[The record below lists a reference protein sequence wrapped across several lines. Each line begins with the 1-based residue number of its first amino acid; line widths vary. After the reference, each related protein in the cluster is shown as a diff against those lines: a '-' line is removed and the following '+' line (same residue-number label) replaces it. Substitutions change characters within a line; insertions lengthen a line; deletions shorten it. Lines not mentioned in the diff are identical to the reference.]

1 MDKNDKRSRTTSD
14 RREDTGASKIRSIS
28 DARSRITSR
37 ENTIGRQKVQGQEP
51 VRRRI
56 RDIEP
61 GGQKSAERDSLRK
74 GSAERDGLRQ
84 RPLDRTGA
92 RQKPLDRNGTR
103 QTPPERDG
111 VRQKSQERDGIRPR
125 GDKQDA
131 PGQEARR
138 QPGIKARKQQA
149 QRSGIGRKQP
159 RKQQSRRKRQRS
171 LAIRGALVVI
181 LAAAIVA
188 AVFLWKKYSPSKD
201 EYDLKK
207 YYGIENEGQL
217 AITVDDQ
224 VVEPHGMI
232 ADGKAY
238 VQYDIVRD
246 YINSRF
252 YWDPNENKLLY
263 TLPKDMV
270 TVEVG
275 SKDYNVSKEKKS
287 EDYVILKT
295 EGSTAYI
302 ALDFIQQYTNMEY
315 ELYND
320 PNRVMIE
327 CDWGEK
333 TVASV
338 KKNTQVRYQG
348 GVKSPILSQLK
359 KKDEVVI
366 LENEDD
372 WKKVLTKDG
381 FIGYVKSNTL
391 RDEEKKIV
399 DRAFEEPE
407 FTNIK
412 KDYIINMAWHNVTN
426 DDANSQVLQR
436 IADSKGL
443 TTIAP
448 TWFHVK
454 DTDGNMDTI
463 ASADY
468 VNYAHQANIEV
479 WAAIRDFDGGI
490 NSYEESLELLR
501 YTSRRENLINQLIS
515 EALRVGIDGINVD
528 FEKISDEC
536 GEQIGRAHV

>member
-61 GGQKSAERDSLRK
+61 GGQKSAERDSLRT
-74 GSAERDGLRQ
+74 GSAERDGIRQ

-103 QTPPERDG
+103 QMPPERDG

-138 QPGIKARKQQA
+138 QPGIRARKQQA

-252 YWDPNENKLLY
+252 YWDPNENVLLY

-366 LENEDD
+366 FVNSGSSKALSTIFFSSSLS
-372 WKKVLTKDG
+372 VL
-381 FIGYVKSNTL
+381 L
-391 RDEEKKIV
+391 
-399 DRAFEEPE
+399 
-407 FTNIK
+407 FT
-412 KDYIINMAWHNVTN
+412 
-426 DDANSQVLQR
+426 
-436 IADSKGL
+436 
-443 TTIAP
+443 
-448 TWFHVK
+448 
-454 DTDGNMDTI
+454 
-463 ASADY
+463 
-468 VNYAHQANIEV
+468 
-479 WAAIRDFDGGI
+479 
-490 NSYEESLELLR
+490 
-501 YTSRRENLINQLIS
+501 
-515 EALRVGIDGINVD
+515 
-528 FEKISDEC
+528 
-536 GEQIGRAHV
+536 